1 MLPAVPTPHTL
12 SVVPVSSAGAASP
25 SLLPYMRLC
34 EQIGG
39 WVFLFFFPIVTVL
52 HMHMALISGY
62 TQAPNLMSSVA
73 FDFISLYGTGKILG
87 YSLEMVCLCYS
98 GGPVAELAKGGGR
111 ELSPLPAGSR
121 DSRLAPGPASLMSP
135 SPLGKGPHLPSS
147 LLSEPSVDRLPC
159 ERLRNHIL
167 TQSRRHRACV
177 SASAGLIP
185 RD

>member
-1 MLPAVPTPHTL
+1 MNKLE
-12 SVVPVSSAGAASP
+12 AG
-25 SLLPYMRLC
+25 
-34 EQIGG
+34 
-39 WVFLFFFPIVTVL
+39 FFFFFFFPIVTVL

-147 LLSEPSVDRLPC
+147 LLSEPSVDRPPC

-177 SASAGLIP
+177 SASAALIP